1 MMHER
6 IKGVSVKEVQCDEIW
21 GFIGMKKKTKKRQ
34 GRDEENDL
42 GDSYTFVGMERHTKL
57 VLAWQFLGRRNCE

>member
-1 MMHER
+1 M
-6 IKGVSVKEVQCDEIW
+6 KE
-21 GFIGMKKKTKKRQ
+21 KTKKRQ

-57 VLAWQFLGRRNCE
+57 VLAWHLAAEL